1 MILTNCRNLENL
13 LDKTQVR
20 EFVVIADDPKSV
32 NVPQGVNALI
42 IPSLITHFP
51 GEKLASVKEIFIA
64 PGTAREVLALCAIG
78 LFSVGIPISFT
89 TEGGTCYES
98 IYDVV
103 DLTALWPKFAAH
115 MLEILARKYDDL
127 IITCQ
132 YDEDVM
138 LKEYESLSAYVRE
151 VNKAYDK
158 LTEIV
163 NNYTKKKLDD
173 ITQ

>member
-1 MILTNCRNLENL
+1 M
-13 LDKTQVR
+13 
-20 EFVVIADDPKSV
+20 
-32 NVPQGVNALI
+32 
-42 IPSLITHFP
+42 
-51 GEKLASVKEIFIA
+51 
-64 PGTAREVLALCAIG
+64 
-78 LFSVGIPISFT
+78 
-89 TEGGTCYES
+89 
-98 IYDVV
+98 

-115 MLEILARKYDDL
+115 MLEVLARKYDDL